1 MTRTNVLPKN
11 TAEWDRSIRFA
22 IAAALFFGLPTW
34 VHRPYLLLAGGI
46 VAGFQLVAAF
56 SGF

>member
-1 MTRTNVLPKN
+1 VQANVLPKN
-11 TAEWDRSIRFA
+11 TADWDRSIRFA

-34 VHRPYLLLAGGI
+34 IRSPYLLLAGGI

-56 SGF
+56 TGF